1 MIIRRRHAEANLVG
15 DDEGDGDSEIDD
27 SEMYEFQED
36 RHGNNVRVRRL
47 VVASDSDDLED
58 EGEPEVEY
66 DDLDA
71 DYTGE
76 NIEFDQAFHARIDGR
91 RPEGDVDWWNEAG
104 DETWF
109 CTDKNIQ
116 GSNPES
122 EHWPFPTYSH
132 AMLYGWLTSGGC
144 PITQAQ
150 LDRLLVLLQ
159 DPKFKPNEDLAG
171 VCDSRSFFRQSEKLL
186 PIVKRASETVP
197 SKVVTKV
204 LVQKT
209 GHAAGGQQ
217 VRVVK
222 RELAGTRRIEG
233 VSITS
238 HIKRAFATPSLRRK
252 LLTTA
257 YDDPGD
263 NPPTQFN
270 QTPFCREPKKYTNL
284 RSFHHRLP
292 AEFGEAQGTL
302 QEFHIDDVVR
312 LASGKVM
319 RIDDLCYRAPNLHGE
334 RSAAASARGID
345 VFPALVASGPL
356 FRPSLDGAEYTC
368 AYDTVIQS
376 QVSDIISKVQVCG
389 PGGGAGIVV
398 NSQTCAD
405 GIRSAYVPKRTP
417 LGLPGGGGCYLW
429 IGVYIDAM
437 GTAAKH
443 AKSTEGIY
451 LQICSVDR
459 SIYGTRD
466 TIFTL
471 KLLPKGAD
479 LDAALESI
487 RVELAQLSQD
497 GIEVYDV
504 EADGIVTVRCGVA
517 SLPADHVQAVVSCR
531 GLGNAALISGRGC
544 RLPAGRYGDADVDC
558 REHALRRRVEQT
570 DTVVATM
577 RQELVALQ
585 LKKTPM
591 KDMQKAYGTR
601 SLPSPFR
608 GVACDPHVQTW
619 IDASHLIYF
628 GVAPDV
634 CAAIVQG
641 LSGEQRTSLTTRL
654 QQFPWPSGV
663 APPVLIAKEMV
674 RSGKGATKT
683 GIFGSGVTMD
693 GWRLL
698 LYALQTALDGLAD
711 RQHLR
716 LLVDLTRFT
725 ARVFTPLTA
734 AACQD
739 LIADCRSIIAR
750 GWGRGGLLH
759 DSPKPNTHNLLEL
772 VLHTLPALR
781 SAKWGDCR
789 PLETHHQE
797 HKSTMAGRRG
807 GRAGDGGAS
816 LSLHWYSRKLCIR
829 LLLGGMVWH
838 TREGTR
844 LEMSPALRAAR
855 DFRPGREHL
864 PHPVWAAAANLTPR
878 SADVVDGGGWT
889 PCVLGAEQ
897 RVGSMEVHLRKEI
910 YNASEHAGVPH
921 VFTESGGV
929 ADGCEDAVFRA
940 CQMLISS
947 SDGRHP
953 RVRVGDD
960 LACTFNGEPAWFTL
974 RRMLA
979 VVKGGEMRIWMW
991 PEWWWAVTGRDG
1003 QQQKHPVRHTQLVQ
1017 RASPEEVA
1025 QVEEWFPLQP
1035 GQVHCQVSVVHSCK
1049 REGGTVARAVPLC
1062 SVVTTCPAHDVAH
1075 TGINAGCPH
1084 HGCYVK
1090 GRRVDKHA
1098 AANTYFEVFDRP
1110 CGYGGATHKTRSA
1123 AEWLVNP

>member
-1 MIIRRRHAEANLVG
+1 MPPRPALPRRRPVLRGERKVQVNARRGKRARNATRIQDDNEYGCAACGVQFRNAFAKKSHADDQDRMSPCFQAYYQQSVQRPAAVAPMIIRRRHAEANLVG

-292 AEFGEAQGTL
+292 AEFGEDQGTL

-417 LGLPGGGGCYLW
+417 LGLPGGGG
-429 IGVYIDAM
+429 
-437 GTAAKH
+437 
-443 AKSTEGIY
+443 
-451 LQICSVDR
+451 
-459 SIYGTRD
+459 
-466 TIFTL
+466 
-471 KLLPKGAD
+471 
-479 LDAALESI
+479 
-487 RVELAQLSQD
+487 
-497 GIEVYDV
+497 
-504 EADGIVTVRCGVA
+504 VT
-517 SLPADHVQAVVSCR
+517 
-531 GLGNAALISGRGC
+531 
-544 RLPAGRYGDADVDC
+544 
-558 REHALRRRVEQT
+558 
-570 DTVVATM
+570 
-577 RQELVALQ
+577 
-585 LKKTPM
+585 
-591 KDMQKAYGTR
+591 
-601 SLPSPFR
+601 
-608 GVACDPHVQTW
+608 
-619 IDASHLIYF
+619 F
-628 GVAPDV
+628 G
-634 CAAIVQG
+634 
-641 LSGEQRTSLTTRL
+641 
-654 QQFPWPSGV
+654 
-663 APPVLIAKEMV
+663 
-674 RSGKGATKT
+674 
-683 GIFGSGVTMD
+683 
-693 GWRLL
+693 
-698 LYALQTALDGLAD
+698 
-711 RQHLR
+711 
-716 LLVDLTRFT
+716 
-725 ARVFTPLTA
+725 
-734 AACQD
+734 
-739 LIADCRSIIAR
+739 
-750 GWGRGGLLH
+750 
-759 DSPKPNTHNLLEL
+759 
-772 VLHTLPALR
+772 
-781 SAKWGDCR
+781 
-789 PLETHHQE
+789 
-797 HKSTMAGRRG
+797 
-807 GRAGDGGAS
+807 
-816 LSLHWYSRKLCIR
+816 
-829 LLLGGMVWH
+829 
-838 TREGTR
+838 
-844 LEMSPALRAAR
+844 
-855 DFRPGREHL
+855 
-864 PHPVWAAAANLTPR
+864 
-878 SADVVDGGGWT
+878 
-889 PCVLGAEQ
+889 
-897 RVGSMEVHLRKEI
+897 
-910 YNASEHAGVPH
+910 
-921 VFTESGGV
+921 
-929 ADGCEDAVFRA
+929 
-940 CQMLISS
+940 
-947 SDGRHP
+947 
-953 RVRVGDD
+953 
-960 LACTFNGEPAWFTL
+960 LACTSTRWAPPPSM
-974 RRMLA
+974 RRA
-979 VVKGGEMRIWMW
+979 R
-991 PEWWWAVTGRDG
+991 
-1003 QQQKHPVRHTQLVQ
+1003 
-1017 RASPEEVA
+1017 RAS
-1025 QVEEWFPLQP
+1025 
-1035 GQVHCQVSVVHSCK
+1035 
-1049 REGGTVARAVPLC
+1049 
-1062 SVVTTCPAHDVAH
+1062 TC
-1075 TGINAGCPH
+1075 
-1084 HGCYVK
+1084 
-1090 GRRVDKHA
+1090 
-1098 AANTYFEVFDRP
+1098 
-1110 CGYGGATHKTRSA
+1110 RSA
-1123 AEWLVNP
+1123 AWTGASTGRATPSSR